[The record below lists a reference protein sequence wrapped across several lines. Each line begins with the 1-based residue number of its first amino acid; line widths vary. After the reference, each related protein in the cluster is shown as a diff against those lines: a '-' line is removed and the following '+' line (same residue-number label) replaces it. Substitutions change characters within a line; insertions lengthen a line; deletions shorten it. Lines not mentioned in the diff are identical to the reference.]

1 MPIFLAFWER
11 GMPIDADTLGGGGGG
26 GDVTL
31 GPGTLNLYQS

>member
-26 GDVTL
+26 DVPL